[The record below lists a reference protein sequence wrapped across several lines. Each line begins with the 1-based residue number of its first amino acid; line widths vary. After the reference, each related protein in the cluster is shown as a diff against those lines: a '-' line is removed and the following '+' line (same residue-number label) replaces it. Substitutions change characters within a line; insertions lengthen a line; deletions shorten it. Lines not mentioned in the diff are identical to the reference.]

1 MAQAEGATMKCGT
14 AVRNPDPKAFRQ
26 RLVNSPS
33 VDGSSRVESRRRA
46 VRRIL
51 ANHPELIT
59 AGCVCQLCRVNF
71 KMLCWWIDS
80 GLWAFPRFVRLQVFF
95 YERAA
100 VQRWIRTGEW
110 PSNSLFR
117 DRPTD

>member
-26 RLVNSPS
+26 RLVNCSS
-33 VDGSSRVESRRRA
+33 VDWSSRVESRRRA

-59 AGCVCQLCRVNF
+59 AGCACQMCRGNL

-80 GLWAFPRFVRLQVFF
+80 GLWAFPRFVRHQAFF
-95 YERAA
+95 YERADG
-100 VQRWIRTGEW
+100 QRLSPPGRL
-110 PSNSLFR
+110 PSN
-117 DRPTD
+117 